1 MAFEN
6 SSFYILPLVIESQED
21 LHKFLTSSDK
31 WREGVRDGGEYGGK
45 YGYLFNYVSRI
56 IESEEMCRVYQ
67 YADPSSLPIYMF
79 HNEIQSAEIP
89 VITEATLYAFGTG
102 IGFFELKVSY
112 GGMTMSEIC
121 NFAYHFKVATRAKK
135 DKYVKGDKKSLHV
148 VLDDLFPGGRAGAR
162 RFITGRDADKYQGL
176 CFHMIKTDYKDEAER
191 NLLLFR
197 LKRSY
202 TDKFLYD
209 ENNDF
214 GQYDM
219 TFAPY
224 EYLAFGGCQEG
235 FAALCRDTG
244 IESTDFFINEYF
256 YPQLIFH
263 HHYMYLILLN
273 QRFSELLYVEEI
285 ATTENTKAV
294 VEGISKKIVTLKTRY
309 SFHVVSDDYIYQ
321 NIYAR
326 MYKILDIDK
335 LFLDIEENGDR
346 LTLLQNNE
354 LAETEK
360 ANGVF
365 LMCLS
370 FLTVFSALVDLATY
384 LDRMSVGNLVSTVLS
399 ATGVLGIFVY
409 AAVRFVKQR
418 KKRKGK

>member
-6 SSFYILPLVIESQED
+6 SSYYILPLVIDSADKLEAY
-21 LHKFLTSSDK
+21 LAASDK
-31 WREGVRDGGEYGGK
+31 WIPGVRDGGEYGGR

-67 YADPSSLPIYMF
+67 YSEPSLLPIYMF
-79 HNEIQSAEIP
+79 GNEVQSACAP
-89 VITEATLYAFGTG
+89 AVTEATLYAFGTG
-102 IGFFELKVSY
+102 VGFFELKVTY
-112 GGMTMSEIC
+112 GEMTPDEIC
-121 NFAYHFKVATRAKK
+121 RFAYHFKVATRARK

-148 VLDDLFPGGRAGAR
+148 VLDELFPPETSGAR

-176 CFHMIKTDYKDEAER
+176 CFHMIKTDYRDEAER
-191 NLLLFR
+191 KLLLFR

-202 TDKFLYD
+202 NEKFLYD
-209 ENNDF
+209 EDNDF

-244 IESTDFFINEYF
+244 VPSTDFFINEYF
-256 YPQLIFH
+256 YPQLTFH

-285 ATTENTKAV
+285 ATTEGTKAL
-294 VEGISKKIVTLKTRY
+294 VEAISQKIVSLKTRY

-346 LTLLQNNE
+346 LTLLQTNE
-354 LAETEK
+354 MAETEK
-360 ANGVF
+360 ANNSF

-370 FLTVFSALVDLATY
+370 LLAIFSALIDLASY
-384 LDRMSVGNLVSTVLS
+384 LDRMSVGTLVSTALS
-399 ATGVLGIFVY
+399 AAGVLGIFVY
-409 AAVRFVKQR
+409 AAVRFAKRRKQN
-418 KKRKGK
+418 KRK